1 MTDTATMPETPATD
15 ASETAVEVRD
25 LRMAYGKKLIQENVS
40 FKVAKGSIFIIM
52 GGSGCG
58 KSTLLKHMIG
68 LLPPADGQVLYGD
81 SDYWQAG
88 VEQQDA
94 IRRRFGVLFQGSA
107 LFSTLTLSENVMLP
121 MQLNGDPK
129 KSAAERRDRAEDL
142 LQMVSLGDAR
152 DQLPSEI
159 SGGMKKRAALARA
172 LALDPEFLFLDEPSA
187 GLDPISSRKLDELI
201 LELRERTG
209 ASVLVVSHEL
219 PSLFAL
225 GDDGIFLDA
234 ESRQPI
240 ARGAPKTLLESCE
253 HPFVQAFLKREVPE
267 GGDPDE

>member
-1 MTDTATMPETPATD
+1 MSAD
-15 ASETAVEVRD
+15 ADVEPAVEVRD
-25 LRMAYGKKLIQENVS
+25 LRIAYGKKLIQDEVS
-40 FKVAKGSIFIIM
+40 FSISRGSIFIIM

-58 KSTLLKHMIG
+58 KSTLLKSMIG
-68 LLPPADGQVLYGD
+68 LLPPAAGQIRYGD
-81 SDYWQAG
+81 TDYWQAA
-88 VEQQDA
+88 VETQDA

-107 LFSTLTLSENVMLP
+107 LFSTMTLMENLLMP

-129 KSAAERRDRAEDL
+129 KSLAEQRDRAEELLGLVGLKQAMDL
-142 LQMVSLGDAR
+142 L
-152 DQLPSEI
+152 PNEI

-201 LELRERTG
+201 LELRERTR
-209 ASVLVVSHEL
+209 ATVVVVTHEL

-234 ESRQPI
+234 QSKQPI
-240 ARGAPKTLLESCE
+240 ARGAPKQLLQNCE
-253 HPFVQAFLKREVPE
+253 HPFVQAFLKREVPP
-267 GGDPDE
+267 GDSADE

>member
-1 MTDTATMPETPATD
+1 MHIDSNVQP
-15 ASETAVEVRD
+15 AVEVLD
-25 LRMAYGKKLIQENVS
+25 LRIAYGKKLIQEAVNFS
-40 FKVAKGSIFIIM
+40 IAKGSIFIIM

-58 KSTLLKHMIG
+58 KSTLLKSMIG
-68 LLPPADGQVLYGD
+68 LLMPAAGQIRYGD
-81 SDYWQAG
+81 TDYWQASI
-88 VEQQDA
+88 EAQDA

-107 LFSTLTLSENVMLP
+107 LFSTMTLMENLLMP

-129 KSAAERRDRAEDL
+129 KSLAEQRDRAAELLGMVGLKQAMDL
-142 LQMVSLGDAR
+142 
-152 DQLPSEI
+152 LPSEI

-201 LELRERTG
+201 LELRERT
-209 ASVLVVSHEL
+209 AATVVVVTHEL

-234 ESRQPI
+234 QSKQPI
-240 ARGAPKTLLESCE
+240 ARGAPKQLLQSCE
-253 HPFVQAFLKREVPE
+253 HPFVQAFLKREVPL
-267 GGDPDE
+267 GDSADE

>member
-1 MTDTATMPETPATD
+1 MNTTTS
-15 ASETAVEVRD
+15 SETAVEVKD
-25 LRMAYGKKLIQENVS
+25 LRMAYGKKLIQENIH

-81 SDYWQAG
+81 TDYWQAE
-88 VEQQDA
+88 VEKQDA

-107 LFSTLTLSENVMLP
+107 LFSTLTLTENVMLP
-121 MQLNGDPK
+121 MQLNGDKK
-129 KSAAERRDRAEDL
+129 KSVAERRDRAEEL
-142 LQMVSLGDAR
+142 LALVSLSHAK
-152 DQLPSEI
+152 DQLPNEI

-187 GLDPISSRKLDELI
+187 GLDPISSRKLDDLI
-201 LELRERTG
+201 LELRDRTK
-209 ASVLVVSHEL
+209 ATVLVVTHEL
-219 PSLFAL
+219 PSLFAI

-234 ESRQPI
+234 ESKQPI
-240 ARGAPKTLLESCE
+240 ARGAPKALLETCE
-253 HPFVQAFLKREVPE
+253 HPFVQAFLNREVPE
-267 GGDPDE
+267 GDAANE